1 MKLLKIILLLVL
13 FVKINSFVV
22 LRFLLKLL
30 FENGEFVR
38 KNIFKRNFPKDR
50 EKNWKKSFM
59 NTLIIYEKIFIIY
72 NLCGRLLIYVQIQ

>member
-59 NTLIIYEKIFIIY
+59 NTLIIDEKIFITY
-72 NLCGRLLIYVQIQ
+72 NLCGRLLIYFQIQ